1 MPREEEDA
9 ILSLGGF
16 ALEGLLTD
24 LDPDAVSGLR
34 AQLGLSS
41 ANIGYGREDLYNG
54 KFADDDDTGI
64 PSNYSESISHDT
76 PGGPLSA
83 SFMKKDWED
92 EVDKEF
98 QEELERRP
106 FTVGKVR
113 GEMDDYDD
121 DEDID
126 EDESLAAESPK
137 AFRSKNHSQQIQPSH
152 RYSSSS
158 STASSAFQI
167 PSSPT
172 VIGLEKNE
180 PEPLNVHDLFPT
192 FVEGGILQFTDLF
205 ATVPKKR
212 QKVTGGYVDVNYPKN
227 LTPAVSTSHLLR
239 GPSNNLNQRT
249 SVQSKLPGMLEEAY
263 RELIATLPPVEEE
276 PIVESDLPPVP
287 CVEEQSLEQ
296 LVDQQA
302 AKCPTPWKI
311 PHDDRGWQALTMQ
324 DWESDIVWKPQA
336 LPDSLS
342 KPIDTLTRLSRPRN
356 PEVEEGNW
364 LDCIIYDARNRPWKD
379 FTTLHIVEE
388 DARSLS
394 NTNAQGVEIVKEA
407 TKNKGAVDRTTSNTW
422 NRDNKQ
428 QALDPFNLSNDR
440 FYEVSKEHRR
450 RIRQTFGNLEV
461 QHSYPAMKLQLPL
474 YKTRLTKHEAR
485 SFHRPA
491 LQFPVN
497 VPIKFSKVKVAKKK
511 KDKAG
516 RKIRNTAPAAELLRN
531 TTDLTLKDTGPFM
544 LLEYSEEAPPVIS
557 NIGMGSILVNYYRKQ
572 SELDEHVP
580 NDDIGEPFVLD
591 VADESP
597 FMKFG
602 SIRPGETV
610 PTLYN
615 NLVRA
620 PLFKHKPNT
629 NEFLVIRNTTET
641 ETNYYIRPIEHL
653 YVIGQT
659 YPVVEVPGPH
669 ARKTTTQ
676 LKHRLQTIAFKLCS
690 KSPDGRIRIGKVMK
704 YFNDQNEMQ
713 MRQRLKE
720 FMEYTRKG
728 HNQGFWTIRPG
739 LKVPDKEEIFK
750 LVTPE
755 GVCLAESMQVGQR
768 QLLDAGYG
776 KDADIEGDGDDQ
788 SKLDIEQQLAPW
800 STTKN
805 FLAATSNKA
814 MLRLY
819 GEGDPSGR
827 GEAFSF
833 IRVSMK
839 EMFLRDGE
847 TLEERQ
853 AELASRPKSTN
864 RLHVGEQ
871 QDVYKQEIERIWQ
884 AQRQA
889 LSDPNPPQL
898 TYEDE
903 IRARGGRGGVG
914 NTPAIAND
922 TPLPHQSTMA
932 GTPGDWNASRRSRS
946 PSSFSRQSSP
956 ERDDGMSAG
965 SRNHVVGANKA
976 LKIRRLID
984 GKWQTEVVRDPTVVN
999 AYLRQRR
1006 LIDEQESSAE
1016 ALMPSDDP
1024 EKNRLAKR
1032 RIEEALAKLKRN
1044 QERRLARKN
1053 AKENGTLY
1061 SKPGSMSKGD
1071 AASAHPG
1078 SGGSHVRKCG
1088 NCGQVGHMKTNR
1100 KCPRWAEF
1108 NSSAASVFGAVPIS
1122 TLGNHSA
1129 HGGPS
1134 GAVGTSDHG
1143 GSVAGTPNPASYH
1156 DMDE

>member
-1 MPREEEDA
+1 MPRDEEDA

-24 LDPDAVSGLR
+24 LDADAVSGLR

-54 KFADDDDTGI
+54 KFADDDSGI
-64 PSNYSESISHDT
+64 PSSYRE
-76 PGGPLSA
+76 SA
-83 SFMKKDWED
+83 SQDGRGGLLSGSSLKKDWED
-92 EVDKEF
+92 EVDREF
-98 QEELERRP
+98 REELERRP
-106 FTVGKVR
+106 STIGKVR

-126 EDESLAAESPK
+126 EDGSLAADSPQ
-137 AFRSKNHSQQIQPSH
+137 AFRSKKHSQQLDLSH
-152 RYSSSS
+152 RYSSST
-158 STASSAFQI
+158 STPSSAFQI

-172 VIGLEKNE
+172 VIGIEKNV
-180 PEPLNVHDLFPT
+180 PEPASVYDLFPT
-192 FVEGGILQFTDLF
+192 FVKGGILQFTDLF
-205 ATVPKKR
+205 ATLPRKR
-212 QKVTGGYVDVNYPKN
+212 QKVTGGYVDVNFPET
-227 LTPAVSTSHLLR
+227 LPSAVSTSQTLED
-239 GPSNNLNQRT
+239 PYSNLNPRKPD
-249 SVQSKLPGMLEEAY
+249 QSKLPRMLEESY
-263 RELIATLPPVEEE
+263 RELLATLPPVEEE
-276 PIVESDLPPVP
+276 PDLEANLVSRPH
-287 CVEEQSLEQ
+287 VEETSLEQ
-296 LVDQQA
+296 LLAQQA
-302 AKCPTPWKI
+302 TKYTTPWKI
-311 PHDDRGWQALTMQ
+311 PHDDRGWQALSMQ
-324 DWESDIVWKPQA
+324 DWENDIIWKPQ
-336 LPDSLS
+336 PMSDSLS
-342 KPIDTLTRLSRPRN
+342 QPIDTLTRLSRPRN

-364 LDCIIYDARNRPWKD
+364 LDCIIYDAKNRPWKD

-394 NTNAQGVEIVKEA
+394 NNNAQGVEIEKEA
-407 TKNKGAVDRTTSNTW
+407 AKSKVPIAPTTSITW
-422 NRDNKQ
+422 NRDSKQ

-440 FYEVSKEHRR
+440 FYEVSQEHRR
-450 RIRQTFGNLEV
+450 RVRQTFGNLEV

-516 RKIRNTAPAAELLRN
+516 RKIRNTAPAAELLKN

-544 LLEYSEEAPPVIS
+544 LFEYSEEAPPVIS

-602 SIRPGETV
+602 SIQPGETV

-620 PLFKHKPNT
+620 PLFKHKPST
-629 NEFLVIRNTTET
+629 NDFLVIRNTTET
-641 ETNYYIRPIEHL
+641 ETNYYIRPIDNL

-669 ARKTTTQ
+669 SRKTTTQ
-676 LKHRLQTIAFKLCS
+676 LKHRLQTIAFSLCS
-690 KSPDGRIRIGKVMK
+690 KSEDGRIRIGKVMK

-853 AELASRPKSTN
+853 AELASRPKSSH

-884 AQRQA
+884 AQRLA

-898 TYEDE
+898 THEDE
-903 IRARGGRGGVG
+903 IRARGGRGGFG
-914 NTPAIAND
+914 NTPATAAD
-922 TPLPHQSTMA
+922 TPLPHQSHPA
-932 GTPGDWNASRRSRS
+932 GTPVDWNSSRRSRS
-946 PSSFSRQSSP
+946 PSTFSRQSSP
-956 ERDDGMSAG
+956 ERDDGMSVA

-1053 AKENGTLY
+1053 AKENGAIFP
-1061 SKPGSMSKGD
+1061 KPGSMTKIDVALSTPVSGT
-1071 AASAHPG
+1071 HP
-1078 SGGSHVRKCG
+1078 VRKCG
-1088 NCGQVGHMKTNR
+1088 NCGQIGHMKTNR

-1108 NSSAASVFGAVPIS
+1108 NSAAAGVFGAVPLSGTIGHH
-1122 TLGNHSA
+1122 TA
-1129 HGGPS
+1129 QGGS
-1134 GAVGTSDHG
+1134 GVANTSEHG
-1143 GSVAGTPNPASYH
+1143 GSVAGTPNPVSYH
-1156 DMDE
+1156 TMEE

>member
-1 MPREEEDA
+1 MLRDEEDA

-24 LDPDAVSGLR
+24 LDADAVSGLR

-54 KFADDDDTGI
+54 KFADDDTGI
-64 PSNYSESISHDT
+64 PPAYGENVSGSRRPSGIIGSSI
-76 PGGPLSA
+76 G
-83 SFMKKDWED
+83 KDWED
-92 EVDKEF
+92 EVDKEIL
-98 QEELERRP
+98 EEQSRRP
-106 FTVGKVR
+106 SAIGKVR
-113 GEMDDYDD
+113 GETDDYDD
-121 DEDID
+121 DEDLD
-126 EDESLAAESPK
+126 EDESLVADSPQV
-137 AFRSKNHSQQIQPSH
+137 FRPKNYSQQIGHSH
-152 RYSSSS
+152 RYSSTI
-158 STASSAFQI
+158 STPSSASQS

-172 VIGLEKNE
+172 VANLKSA
-180 PEPLNVHDLFPT
+180 PEPANVHDLFPT
-192 FVEGGILQFTDLF
+192 FVEGGVLQFTDLF
-205 ATVPKKR
+205 ATVPRKR
-212 QKVTGGYVDVNYPKN
+212 QKVTGGYVEVAYPET
-227 LTPAVSTSHLLR
+227 LAPAVSTHNLLNNPAINLH
-239 GPSNNLNQRT
+239 PSATPQT
-249 SVQSKLPGMLEEAY
+249 PVSQMLEESY
-263 RELIATLPPVEEE
+263 RQLIATWPPIHDDSQLE
-276 PIVESDLPPVP
+276 PDPSSKGLSREI
-287 CVEEQSLEQ
+287 SLESLLTEQ
-296 LVDQQA
+296 V
-302 AKCPTPWKI
+302 AKGVRSWKI
-311 PHDDRGWQALTMQ
+311 PSDSRGWEALVTQ
-324 DWESDIVWKPQA
+324 DWENDIVWKSEPSHD
-336 LPDSLS
+336 LLS
-342 KPIDTLTRLSRPRN
+342 QPIDTLTRLSRPRN
-356 PEVEEGNW
+356 PAIEQDDW
-364 LDCIIYDARNRPWKD
+364 LECVILDAQNRPWKD
-379 FTTLHIVEE
+379 FTALHIVEE
-388 DARSLS
+388 DARLLS
-394 NTNAQGVEIVKEA
+394 DANSQILEIPRHDPTDPGSIPRPLA
-407 TKNKGAVDRTTSNTW
+407 TTW
-422 NRDNKQ
+422 SRESKQ

-450 RIRQTFGNLEV
+450 RVRQTFGNLEV

-511 KDKAG
+511 KDKTG
-516 RKIRNTAPAAELLRN
+516 RKIRNTAPAAELLK
-531 TTDLTLKDTGPFM
+531 TTADLTLKDTGPFM
-544 LLEYSEEAPPVIS
+544 LFEYSEEAPPVIS
-557 NIGMGSILVNYYRKQ
+557 NVGMGSILVNYYRKQ
-572 SELDEHVP
+572 NELDDHVP
-580 NDDIGEPFVLD
+580 KDDIGEPFVLD

-602 SIRPGETV
+602 SIQPGETV
-610 PTLYN
+610 CTLYN

-620 PLFKHKPNT
+620 PLFKHKPST
-629 NEFLVIRNTTET
+629 TDFLVIRNITESETT
-641 ETNYYIRPIEHL
+641 YYIRPIENL
-653 YVIGQT
+653 YVVGQT

-669 ARKTTTQ
+669 SRKITTQ
-676 LKHRLQTIAFKLCS
+676 LKHRLQTIAFKLCARAE
-690 KSPDGRIRIGKVMK
+690 DGRIKVGELLK

-720 FMEYTRKG
+720 FMEYKRKG
-728 HNQGFWTIRPG
+728 HSQGYWTIRPG
-739 LKVPDKEEIFK
+739 LKMPDKEEILK

-776 KDADIEGDGDDQ
+776 KDANIEGDGDDQ

-847 TLEERQ
+847 TLEDRQ
-853 AELASRPKSTN
+853 AELAARPKNSH

-884 AQRQA
+884 AQRMA
-889 LSDPNPPQL
+889 LSDPQPPQL
-898 TYEDE
+898 TQEDE
-903 IRARGGRGGVG
+903 LRARGRVGYG
-914 NTPAIAND
+914 NTPATVAD
-922 TPLPHQSTMA
+922 TPLPHLSA
-932 GTPGDWNASRRSRS
+932 GVGTPGDWNLSRRSRS

-956 ERDDGMSAG
+956 ERDDGMSMG
-965 SRNHVVGANKA
+965 SRNHLVAANKA

-1024 EKNRLAKR
+1024 EKNRMAKR
-1032 RIEEALAKLKRN
+1032 RIEEVLAKLKRN

-1053 AKENGTLY
+1053 AKENGLVITR
-1061 SKPGSMSKGD
+1061 PGPIAKVEMALATPISS
-1071 AASAHPG
+1071 SNP
-1078 SGGSHVRKCG
+1078 VRKCG

-1108 NSSAASVFGAVPIS
+1108 NSSAGGVFGATGMSMFGSNAPAPGS
-1122 TLGNHSA
+1122 SA
-1129 HGGPS
+1129 V
-1134 GAVGTSDHG
+1134 ANMSDHG
-1143 GSVAGTPNPASYH
+1143 GSVAGTPHPAYAPA
-1156 DMDE
+1156 DE

>member
-1 MPREEEDA
+1 MPRDEEDA

-24 LDPDAVSGLR
+24 LDADAVSGLR

-54 KFADDDDTGI
+54 KFADDDAGI
-64 PSNYSESISHDT
+64 PSDYRESISQDGR
-76 PGGPLSA
+76 GGLQSG
-83 SFMKKDWED
+83 SSMRKDWED

-98 QEELERRP
+98 QEELDRRP
-106 FTVGKVR
+106 STIGK
-113 GEMDDYDD
+113 
-121 DEDID
+121 
-126 EDESLAAESPK
+126 
-137 AFRSKNHSQQIQPSH
+137 
-152 RYSSSS
+152 
-158 STASSAFQI
+158 I

-172 VIGLEKNE
+172 VIGIEKNQ
-180 PEPLNVHDLFPT
+180 PEPASVHDLFPT

-205 ATVPKKR
+205 ATVPRKR
-212 QKVTGGYVDVNYPKN
+212 QKISGGYVDVNFPEN
-227 LTPAVSTSHLLR
+227 LPLAVSTSHLLR
-239 GPSNNLNQRT
+239 DPIINVNQRT
-249 SVQSKLPGMLEEAY
+249 TDYNKLPGMLEEAY
-263 RELIATLPPVEEE
+263 RELIATSPPIKQESNMRPNVVSRPPV
-276 PIVESDLPPVP
+276 VEK
-287 CVEEQSLEQ
+287 SLAQ
-296 LVDQQA
+296 LLAQQA
-302 AKCPTPWKI
+302 AKCSTPWKI
-311 PHDDRGWQALTMQ
+311 PHDDRGWQALSMQ
-324 DWESDIVWKPQA
+324 DWENDIIWKPQPS
-336 LPDSLS
+336 PDSLS
-342 KPIDTLTRLSRPRN
+342 QPIDTLTRLSRPRN
-356 PEVEEGNW
+356 PEVEEGDW
-364 LDCIIYDARNRPWKD
+364 LNCIIYDAKTRPWKD

-394 NTNAQGVEIVKEA
+394 NNNAQGAEIEKEVVKS
-407 TKNKGAVDRTTSNTW
+407 KGPIARTTSSTW
-422 NRDNKQ
+422 NRDSKQ
-428 QALDPFNLSNDR
+428 QTLDPFNLSNDR

-450 RIRQTFGNLEV
+450 RVRQTFGNLEV

-516 RKIRNTAPAAELLRN
+516 RKIRNTAPAAELLKN

-544 LLEYSEEAPPVIS
+544 LFEYSEEAPPVIS

-572 SELDEHVP
+572 SELDDHIP

-620 PLFKHKPNT
+620 PLFKHKPST

-641 ETNYYIRPIEHL
+641 ETNYYIRPIDHL

-669 ARKTTTQ
+669 SRKTTTQ

-690 KSPDGRIRIGKVMK
+690 KSEDGRIRIGKVMK

-853 AELASRPKSTN
+853 AELASRPKSSH

-884 AQRQA
+884 AQRHA
-889 LSDPNPPQL
+889 LSNPNPPQL
-898 TYEDE
+898 THEDE

-914 NTPAIAND
+914 NTPAMAAD
-922 TPLPHQSTMA
+922 TPLPHPSA
-932 GTPGDWNASRRSRS
+932 VGGTPGDWNASRRSRS
-946 PSSFSRQSSP
+946 PSTFSRQSSP
-956 ERDDGMSAG
+956 ERDDGMSVG

-1053 AKENGTLY
+1053 AKENAALFA
-1061 SKPGSMSKGD
+1061 KPGSNSKID
-1071 AASAHPG
+1071 AALSTPVSG
-1078 SGGSHVRKCG
+1078 SNPVRKCG

-1108 NSSAASVFGAVPIS
+1108 NSAAAGVFGAVPVS
-1122 TLGNHSA
+1122 TLGNYTAQGGSA
-1129 HGGPS
+1129 
-1134 GAVGTSDHG
+1134 AAGTSEHG

-1156 DMDE
+1156 AMED

>member
-1 MPREEEDA
+1 MPRDEEDA

-24 LDPDAVSGLR
+24 LDADAVSGLR

-54 KFADDDDTGI
+54 KFADDD
-64 PSNYSESISHDT
+64 
-76 PGGPLSA
+76 
-83 SFMKKDWED
+83 
-92 EVDKEF
+92 
-98 QEELERRP
+98 
-106 FTVGKVR
+106 
-113 GEMDDYDD
+113 
-121 DEDID
+121 
-126 EDESLAAESPK
+126 AADSPQ
-137 AFRSKNHSQQIQPSH
+137 AFRPKKHSQQLQLSH
-152 RYSSSS
+152 RYSSSG
-158 STASSAFQI
+158 STPSSAFQI

-172 VIGLEKNE
+172 VIGIEKNQ
-180 PEPLNVHDLFPT
+180 PEPASVHDLFPT

-205 ATVPKKR
+205 ATVPRKR
-212 QKVTGGYVDVNYPKN
+212 QKISGGYVDVNFPEN
-227 LTPAVSTSHLLR
+227 LPLAVSTSHLLR
-239 GPSNNLNQRT
+239 DPIINVNQRT
-249 SVQSKLPGMLEEAY
+249 TDYNKLPGMLEEAY
-263 RELIATLPPVEEE
+263 RELIATSPPIKQESNMRPNVVSRPPV
-276 PIVESDLPPVP
+276 VEK
-287 CVEEQSLEQ
+287 SLAQ
-296 LVDQQA
+296 LLAQQA
-302 AKCPTPWKI
+302 AKCSTPWKI
-311 PHDDRGWQALTMQ
+311 PHDDRGWQALSMQ
-324 DWESDIVWKPQA
+324 DWENDIIWKPQPS
-336 LPDSLS
+336 PDSLS
-342 KPIDTLTRLSRPRN
+342 QPIDTLTRLSRPRN
-356 PEVEEGNW
+356 PEVEEGDW
-364 LDCIIYDARNRPWKD
+364 LNCIIYDAKTRPWKD

-394 NTNAQGVEIVKEA
+394 NNNAQGAEIEKEVVKS
-407 TKNKGAVDRTTSNTW
+407 KGPIARTTSSTW
-422 NRDNKQ
+422 NRDSKQ
-428 QALDPFNLSNDR
+428 QTLDPFNLSNDR

-450 RIRQTFGNLEV
+450 RVRQTFGNLEV

-516 RKIRNTAPAAELLRN
+516 RKIRNTAPAAELLKN

-544 LLEYSEEAPPVIS
+544 LFEYSEEAPPVIS

-572 SELDEHVP
+572 SELDDHIP

-620 PLFKHKPNT
+620 PLFKHKPST

-641 ETNYYIRPIEHL
+641 ETNYYIRPIDHL

-669 ARKTTTQ
+669 SRKTTTQ

-690 KSPDGRIRIGKVMK
+690 KSEDGRIRIGKVMK

-853 AELASRPKSTN
+853 AELASRPKSSH

-884 AQRQA
+884 AQRHA
-889 LSDPNPPQL
+889 LSNPNPPQL
-898 TYEDE
+898 THEDE

-914 NTPAIAND
+914 NTPAMAAD
-922 TPLPHQSTMA
+922 TPLPHPSA
-932 GTPGDWNASRRSRS
+932 VGGTPGDWNASRRSRS
-946 PSSFSRQSSP
+946 PSTFSRQSSP
-956 ERDDGMSAG
+956 ERDDGMSVG

-1053 AKENGTLY
+1053 AKENAALFA
-1061 SKPGSMSKGD
+1061 KPGSNSKID
-1071 AASAHPG
+1071 AALSTPVSG
-1078 SGGSHVRKCG
+1078 SNPVRKCG

-1108 NSSAASVFGAVPIS
+1108 NSAAAGVFGAVPVS
-1122 TLGNHSA
+1122 TLGNYTAQGGSA
-1129 HGGPS
+1129 
-1134 GAVGTSDHG
+1134 AAGTSEHG

-1156 DMDE
+1156 AMED

>member
-1 MPREEEDA
+1 MPRDEEDA

-24 LDPDAVSGLR
+24 LDADAVSGLR

-54 KFADDDDTGI
+54 KFADDDSGNFER
-64 PSNYSESISHDT
+64 SS
-76 PGGPLSA
+76 
-83 SFMKKDWED
+83 
-92 EVDKEF
+92 
-98 QEELERRP
+98 RRP
-106 FTVGKVR
+106 STIGKVR

-126 EDESLAAESPK
+126 EDGSLAADSPQ
-137 AFRSKNHSQQIQPSH
+137 AFRSKKHSQQLDLSH
-152 RYSSSS
+152 RYSSST
-158 STASSAFQI
+158 STPSSAFQI

-172 VIGLEKNE
+172 VIGIEKNV
-180 PEPLNVHDLFPT
+180 PEPASEASFNLPTCSPHYPGNV
-192 FVEGGILQFTDLF
+192 
-205 ATVPKKR
+205 K
-212 QKVTGGYVDVNYPKN
+212 KVTGGYVDVNFPET
-227 LTPAVSTSHLLR
+227 LPSAVSTSQTLED
-239 GPSNNLNQRT
+239 PYSNLNPRKPD
-249 SVQSKLPGMLEEAY
+249 QSKLPRMLE
-263 RELIATLPPVEEE
+263 
-276 PIVESDLPPVP
+276 
-287 CVEEQSLEQ
+287 
-296 LVDQQA
+296 
-302 AKCPTPWKI
+302 
-311 PHDDRGWQALTMQ
+311 DRGRQLA
-324 DWESDIVWKPQA
+324 
-336 LPDSLS
+336 
-342 KPIDTLTRLSRPRN
+342 RLHH
-356 PEVEEGNW
+356 
-364 LDCIIYDARNRPWKD
+364 YDAKNRPWKD

-394 NTNAQGVEIVKEA
+394 NNNAQGVEIEKEA
-407 TKNKGAVDRTTSNTW
+407 AKSKVPIAPTTSITW
-422 NRDNKQ
+422 NRDSKQ

-440 FYEVSKEHRR
+440 FYEVSQEHRR
-450 RIRQTFGNLEV
+450 RVRQTFGNLEV

-516 RKIRNTAPAAELLRN
+516 RRLETPPAAELLKN

-544 LLEYSEEAPPVIS
+544 LFEYSEEAPPVIS

-602 SIRPGETV
+602 SIQPE
-610 PTLYN
+610 
-615 NLVRA
+615 
-620 PLFKHKPNT
+620 KPSHALQQSHN
-629 NEFLVIRNTTET
+629 
-641 ETNYYIRPIEHL
+641 L

-669 ARKTTTQ
+669 SRKTTTQ
-676 LKHRLQTIAFKLCS
+676 LKHRLQTIAFSLCS
-690 KSPDGRIRIGKVMK
+690 KSEDGRIRIGKVMK

-853 AELASRPKSTN
+853 AELASRPKSSH

-884 AQRQA
+884 AQRLA

-898 TYEDE
+898 THEDE
-903 IRARGGRGGVG
+903 IRARGGRGGFG
-914 NTPAIAND
+914 NTPATAAD
-922 TPLPHQSTMA
+922 TPLPHQSHPA
-932 GTPGDWNASRRSRS
+932 GTPVDWNSSRRSRS
-946 PSSFSRQSSP
+946 PSTFSRQSSP
-956 ERDDGMSAG
+956 ERDDGMSVA

-1053 AKENGTLY
+1053 AKENGAIFP
-1061 SKPGSMSKGD
+1061 KPGSMTKIDVALSTPVSGT
-1071 AASAHPG
+1071 HP
-1078 SGGSHVRKCG
+1078 VRKCG
-1088 NCGQVGHMKTNR
+1088 NCGQIGHMKTNR

-1108 NSSAASVFGAVPIS
+1108 NSAAAGVFGAVPLSGTIGHH
-1122 TLGNHSA
+1122 TA
-1129 HGGPS
+1129 QGGS
-1134 GAVGTSDHG
+1134 GVANTSEHG
-1143 GSVAGTPNPASYH
+1143 GSVAGTPNPVSYH
-1156 DMDE
+1156 TMEE